1 MAKASSRPT
10 TSIEPWS
17 DDHMV
22 KPAELID
29 VRLPANLTLVDRR
42 TFNALLRNAW
52 SRIDQNG
59 AEHVIALTELKGLHT
74 GSNQRISETIK
85 RLMTALVEATVKG
98 RRGTPVV
105 RRAQML
111 GGNDMD
117 GDDNRTGILTYTF
130 DPRLI
135 SIIRSSTTWGQL
147 RMKVMAAFSSKYA
160 LALYEMGERRIHMRK
175 FDEEMT
181 LDDLRARLGVDG
193 LSRYADLNRWA
204 IKPAIE
210 EVNAFALGFNLSIQE
225 LKRGKSV
232 VGVRLHWWAKGEEEQ
247 QDASSEINR
256 CRVGRQARVRKAVVT
271 LATRQTQLRLDMEAG
286 LRAAIPQ
293 PADYLGDEIPDFGP
307 AQDLTDTRPGPHRH
321 PPNLST
327 QTAQNLTGGTARP
340 LKLADFRAGN
350 IEKR

>member
-1 MAKASSRPT
+1 MAKAAPRPT

-17 DDHMV
+17 EDHMV

-52 SRIDQNG
+52 GQIDQNG
-59 AEHVIALTELKGLHT
+59 AEHVIALAELKGLHT

-85 RLMTALVEATVKG
+85 RLMTALIEAQVKG
-98 RRGTPVV
+98 RKGNIVV

-117 GDDNRTGILTYTF
+117 DEQTCGILTYTF

-147 RMKVMAAFSSKYA
+147 RLKVMAAFSSKYA

-175 FDEEMT
+175 FEEEMT
-181 LDDLRARLGVDG
+181 LDALRARLGVDG
-193 LSRYADLNRWA
+193 LNRYADLNRWA
-204 IKPAIE
+204 IKPAVE
-210 EVNAFALGFNLSIQE
+210 EVNAFALGFNLSVQE

-232 VGVRLHWWAKGEEEQ
+232 VGVRLHWWTKGEEEQ
-247 QDASSEINR
+247 QEASSEINR
-256 CRVGRQARVRKAVVT
+256 CRVGRQARVRKAVAT
-271 LATRQTQLRLDMEAG
+271 LATRQAQLRLDVEAG

-307 AQDLTDTRPGPHRH
+307 AQDLTGTRPESHRY
-321 PPNLST
+321 PPNSST
-327 QTAQNLTGGTARP
+327 QTAQGLTNEGHNP
-340 LKLADFRAGN
+340 LK
-350 IEKR
+350 